1 MKNKFIH
8 TLTFLFIFS
17 LVTSS
22 VIAKEIFNFN
32 VTETH
37 DYISKFKIII
47 DSVCG
52 SFINCT
58 LPS

>member
-1 MKNKFIH
+1 MKNNILKLFLIIFINN
-8 TLTFLFIFS
+8 FINFS
-17 LVTSS
+17 AYST
-22 VIAKEIFNFN
+22 EQFNFN

-58 LPS
+58 SPK